1 MTREQLTGP
10 KLDHDLFPPG
20 ALDSLKP
27 LDYQGLHAVAPGV
40 VLQKAPGHSQGSQLV
55 YVELSSGAR
64 FLFVGDIAWS
74 ADNVRLQRGR
84 PGIATLLMKEDRPA
98 VAAEVRAI
106 GELPASV
113 HVIFAHDPVT
123 LANDLRAGLYRQG
136 FTGL

>member
-1 MTREQLTGP
+1 M
-10 KLDHDLFPPG
+10 
-20 ALDSLKP
+20 
-27 LDYQGLHAVAPGV
+27 
-40 VLQKAPGHSQGSQLV
+40 